1 MLDNTLWRL
10 DDRSALVTGGTKG
23 IGRAVVEQLARLGAR
38 LIFAARDETR
48 VQEMETSLRRDGH
61 DVRGVTAD
69 LSVRR
74 DRESLVD
81 TITGH
86 FGQLDILVNN
96 VGTNVRKPVTSYSDD
111 EIDTIF
117 RTNLDSAFGLS
128 RHCHPL
134 LEKADGAAI
143 VNIASVG
150 GLTHICTGAPYA
162 MTKAAMI
169 QMSRNLAVE
178 WADDGIR
185 VNTVAPWYI
194 DTPLA
199 REVLQDDDYRAS
211 VLARTPMR
219 RIGTAQEVAA
229 AVAFLCM
236 PAASYITGQCLA
248 VDGGFSVCGLQVAG
262 RP

>member
-1 MLDNTLWRL
+1 MSEQAKWRL
-10 DDRSALVTGGTKG
+10 DGKTALVTGGTKG
-23 IGRAVVEQLARLGAR
+23 IGRAVVEQLAILGAKVT
-38 LIFAARDETR
+38 FVARDKAR
-48 VQEMETSLRRDGH
+48 VRECEMSLHKDDH
-61 DVRGVTAD
+61 DVCGVASNLAD
-69 LSVRR
+69 RSGRAFLF
-74 DRESLVD
+74 DA
-81 TITGH
+81 ITDH

-96 VGTNVRKPVTSYSDD
+96 VGTNVRKPVASYTEE
-111 EIDTIF
+111 EIGTIF
-117 RTNLDSAFGLS
+117 RTNLDSAFDLS
-128 RHCHPL
+128 RRCHPL
-134 LEKADGAAI
+134 LKKAGAGTI

-150 GLTHICTGAPYA
+150 GLTHICTGTPYA

-199 REVLQDDDYRAS
+199 REVLQDDDYREN

-219 RIGTAQEVAA
+219 RIGAAEEVAA

-236 PAASYITGQCLA
+236 PASSYVTGQCLA

>member
-1 MLDNTLWRL
+1 MLDNAQWRL
-10 DDRSALVTGGTKG
+10 DDKSALVTGGTRG
-23 IGRAVVEQLARLGAR
+23 IGRAIVEQLANLGAR
-38 LIFAARDETR
+38 LVFAARDDAR
-48 VQEMETSLRRDGH
+48 VYELETSLRRDGH

-69 LSVRR
+69 LSVRHG
-74 DRESLVD
+74 REALVD
-81 TITGH
+81 AVSGH

-96 VGTNVRKPVTSYSDD
+96 VGTNVRKPVTNYSDD

-117 RTNLDSAFGLS
+117 RTNLDSAFSLS
-128 RHCHPL
+128 RQCHPL
-134 LEKADGAAI
+134 LEEADSSAI
-143 VNIASVG
+143 VNIASVA

-219 RIGTAQEVAA
+219 RIGTVEEVAA

-248 VDGGFSVCGLQVAG
+248 VDGGFSICGLQVPG

>member
-1 MLDNTLWRL
+1 MPKKAQWRL
-10 DDRSALVTGGTKG
+10 DNKTALVTGGTKG
-23 IGRAVVEQLARLGAR
+23 IGHAVVEQLAILGAR
-38 LIFAARDETR
+38 VTFASRNEARVREC
-48 VQEMETSLRRDGH
+48 EMRLREDGL
-61 DVRGVTAD
+61 DVCGVAAD
-69 LSVRR
+69 LS
-74 DRESLVD
+74 DRPGREFLVD
-81 TITGH
+81 AITDR

-96 VGTNVRKPVTSYSDD
+96 VGTNVRKPAADYTED
-111 EIDTIF
+111 EIDYIF
-117 RTNLDSAFGLS
+117 RTNLDSAFSLS
-128 RHCHPL
+128 RRCHPL
-134 LEKADGAAI
+134 LRKADAGAI

-150 GLTHICTGAPYA
+150 GLTHICTGTPYA

-185 VNTVAPWYI
+185 VNAVAPWYI
-194 DTPLA
+194 DTSLA
-199 REVLQDDDYRAS
+199 REVLQDDDYRDS

-219 RIGTAQEVAA
+219 RIGAAGEVAS

-236 PAASYITGQCLA
+236 PASSYVTGQCLA

>member
-1 MLDNTLWRL
+1 MLDKAQWRL

-23 IGRAVVEQLARLGAR
+23 IGRAVVGQLASLGAK
-38 LIFAARDETR
+38 ITFAARDETGVR
-48 VQEMETSLRRDGH
+48 EWETSLRQDGY

-69 LSVRR
+69 LS
-74 DRESLVD
+74 DRHGREALVEA
-81 TITGH
+81 ITGR

-96 VGTNVRKPVTSYSDD
+96 VGTNVRKPVTGYGDD

-128 RHCHPL
+128 RQCHPL
-134 LEKADGAAI
+134 LEKAGRGAI

-150 GLTHICTGAPYA
+150 GLTHICTGTPYA

-211 VLARTPMR
+211 VLDRTPMR
-219 RIGTAQEVAA
+219 RIGTADEVAA

-248 VDGGFSVCGLQVAG
+248 VDGGFSVCGLQVPG